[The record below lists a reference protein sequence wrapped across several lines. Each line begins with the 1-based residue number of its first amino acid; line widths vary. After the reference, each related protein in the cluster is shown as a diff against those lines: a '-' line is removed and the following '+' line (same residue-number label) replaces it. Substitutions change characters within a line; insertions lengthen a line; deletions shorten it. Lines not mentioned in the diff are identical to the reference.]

1 MSWFEQVTSWLDM
14 FFNKPL
20 PIVGV
25 SLTVILV
32 FAWKIFIKSS
42 YGKKKYNEVKE
53 GLAQAR
59 NQLSQAISDFNN
71 LVNDTKSS
79 CDKKVE
85 AIEEYYECKLA
96 QKQAKE
102 DELEALLLAVGENIH
117 NEKIQGLIKVYKEK
131 NENVQTIMTDRI
143 NMAKAEYEERLKV
156 IEENL
161 GIGEAKIEEVLDN
174 VQEKLNSAE
183 EETL

>member
-1 MSWFEQVTSWLDM
+1 MSWFEQVVNWLDM

-25 SLTVILV
+25 SLAVIL
-32 FAWKIFIKSS
+32 IFVWRLFVKSS
-42 YGKKKYNEVKE
+42 YGKKKYNEIKNGLMEVRNLFTNISNDMTDKVK
-53 GLAQAR
+53 
-59 NQLSQAISDFNN
+59 DF
-71 LVNDTKSS
+71 KSS
-79 CDKKVE
+79 CDSKVE

-102 DELEALLLAVGENIH
+102 DEIEALLLSVGDNIH
-117 NEKIQGLIKVYKEK
+117 NEKIQGLIKAYKEK

-143 NMAKAEYEERLKV
+143 NMAKAEYDERLKA

-161 GIGEAKIEEVLDN
+161 GIGKEKVEEVLDN

-183 EETL
+183 EESL

>member
-1 MSWFEQVTSWLDM
+1 MSWFEQVTNWLDM

-25 SLTVILV
+25 SLAVILIFV
-32 FAWKIFIKSS
+32 WKLFIKSS
-42 YGKKKYNEVKE
+42 YGKKKYNEIKN
-53 GLAQAR
+53 GLMEAR
-59 NQLSQAISDFNN
+59 NEFSQAVSNFND
-71 LVNDTKSS
+71 LVSNVKSS

-102 DELEALLLAVGENIH
+102 DELEALLLSIGDNIH
-117 NEKIQGLIKVYKEK
+117 NEKIQGLIKAYKEK

-143 NMAKAEYEERLKV
+143 NMAKAEYDERLKA
-156 IEENL
+156 IEDNL
-161 GIGEAKIEEVLDN
+161 GIGKEKVEEVLDN

-183 EETL
+183 EESL